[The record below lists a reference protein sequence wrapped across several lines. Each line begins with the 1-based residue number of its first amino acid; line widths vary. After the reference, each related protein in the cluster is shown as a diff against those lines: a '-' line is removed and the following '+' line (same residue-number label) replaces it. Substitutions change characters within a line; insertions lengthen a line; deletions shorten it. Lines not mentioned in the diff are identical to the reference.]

1 LPEPVTLNDPVNCC
15 TFVNEFPKILEP
27 ELYTTEELI
36 VLTTKVCAVKVPL
49 ISAAEAVI
57 APKMF

>member
-1 LPEPVTLNDPVNCC
+1 VLVIA
-15 TFVNEFPKILEP
+15 FPKILLP
-27 ELYTTEELI
+27 ELNTTEELM
-36 VLTTKVCAVKVPL
+36 VVTTKVCAVKVPL